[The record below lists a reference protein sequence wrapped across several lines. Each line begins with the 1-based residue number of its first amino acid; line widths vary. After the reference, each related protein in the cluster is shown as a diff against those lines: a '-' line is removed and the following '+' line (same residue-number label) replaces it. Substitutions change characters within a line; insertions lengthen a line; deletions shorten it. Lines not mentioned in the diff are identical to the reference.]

1 MDIKVWARPDYLDM
15 LKNVSDKIIK
25 SLEILQDFWGV
36 PYPLPK
42 LDCFA
47 LPNYQATKPADN
59 WGLIL
64 FKYTLEKLQII
75 WHNCF
80 NLILGKL
87 N

>member
-75 WHNCF
+75 
-80 NLILGKL
+80 
-87 N
+87 